1 MTMKKIFVIVTALFI
16 CSYIYSQE
24 VAYVK
29 GKGYKGYIFPKEY
42 SVLGFPPEPNRY
54 TPCLEDVAQAEKIL
68 KDSIGSDYVKSNQRA
83 YCKPPINKNTLKKY
97 VRQYIGYVTEDGKII
112 IHIYLS
118 NGIEIDKNELSE
130 DIIYIFDGGSNHWS
144 IKINISTKE
153 LFDMQVNGIS

>member
-83 YCKPPINKNTLKKY
+83 YCKPPINKNTLKVSVIKHTIRN
-97 VRQYIGYVTEDGKII
+97 VNVLRLTWQTYIRR
-112 IHIYLS
+112 
-118 NGIEIDKNELSE
+118 
-130 DIIYIFDGGSNHWS
+130 
-144 IKINISTKE
+144 
-153 LFDMQVNGIS
+153 